1 MQEEDRVVIT
11 RFGHDADPICM
22 QMDEVL
28 ASVADP
34 IKNFAVIYLVDITEV
49 FSHLLPCP
57 SHPIQ
62 FPKHILCVQAV
73 V

>member
-1 MQEEDRVVIT
+1 VVIV

-34 IKNFAVIYLVDITEV
+34 IKNFAVIYLVDITAV
-49 FSHLLPCP
+49 SALLYAAFMLPAL
-57 SHPIQ
+57 H
-62 FPKHILCVQAV
+62 CVTLGERTAHWNIPGF
-73 V
+73 